1 MQQTPDI
8 KHLLLPFVTSF
19 VNFPEYA
26 YSAGFTNP
34 TEPLPIFIRAAFK
47 LEMKPATAGHDAEVP
62 DARRHSTPYSV
73 R

>member
-1 MQQTPDI
+1 MQQTPDC
-8 KHLLLPFVTSF
+8 KHLLFPFITSF

-26 YSAGFTNP
+26 YNAGFKNP
-34 TEPLPIFIRAAFK
+34 TEPLPILIRAAFK

-62 DARRHSTPYSV
+62 DSRRSSVANSV

>member
-1 MQQTPDI
+1 MN
-8 KHLLLPFVTSF
+8 FV
-19 VNFPEYA
+19 EYA

-47 LEMKPATAGHDAEVP
+47 LEIKPATAGHDAEVP